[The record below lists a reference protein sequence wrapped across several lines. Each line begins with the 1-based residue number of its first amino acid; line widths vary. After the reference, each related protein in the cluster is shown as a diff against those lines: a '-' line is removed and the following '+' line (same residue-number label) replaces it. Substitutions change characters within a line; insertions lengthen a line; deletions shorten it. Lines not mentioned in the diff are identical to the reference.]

1 MISAYLGKISMYLK
15 IGLLLVIIILLV
27 TIGIQWTRIKDV
39 ERKNE
44 NLKIENKKAWKEYD
58 FAQERIKILSHFTN
72 SSEVIDKITNEIIFE
87 SNKQNAIDSI
97 IEDFYR

>member
-1 MISAYLGKISMYLK
+1 MSQIMISAYLGKISMYLK

-44 NLKIENKKAWKEYD
+44 NLKIENKKAL
-58 FAQERIKILSHFTN
+58 QQQLSNYIFK
-72 SSEVIDKITNEIIFE
+72 SPPSFPKDK
-87 SNKQNAIDSI
+87 
-97 IEDFYR
+97 